1 MAHCGTSNA
10 AGEPVSTS
18 QSILEGAA
26 KATQNFDPVNN
37 ICAWLNAFHVYADDP
52 TRIVEAQHYCAH
64 ITEDIR
70 QCIIYDSPEKNARL
84 IGIEY
89 MITPRIYE
97 TLPAEERK
105 LWHSHVF
112 EVKGGVL
119 IMPKPPLAPEVV
131 WEKAET
137 AEMEELVKVYGK
149 TYHLWQ
155 VDRGDKVPLGAPM
168 LMGSFLK
175 ETERVQSAVNDRNQR
190 FGVESGR
197 KVEIRKHIEEPV
209 IHPVDSDRW
218 DHSKHP

>member
-1 MAHCGTSNA
+1 MAHCETSKA
-10 AGEPVSTS
+10 AGEPVSTG
-18 QSILEGAA
+18 QSVLEGVS
-26 KATQNFDPVNN
+26 KASQNLDPVHN

-52 TRIVEAQHYCAH
+52 TRI
-64 ITEDIR
+64 IPDIR
-70 QCIIYDSPEKNARL
+70 QCVIYDSPEKNARL
-84 IGIEY
+84 IGVEY

-97 TLPAEERK
+97 SLPAEERE

-119 IMPKPPLAPEVV
+119 VMPKPPLIPEAV

-137 AEMEELVKVYGK
+137 AEMEELVKLYGK

-155 VDRGDKVPLGAPM
+155 VDRGDEVPLGVPM

-175 ETERVQSAVNDRNQR
+175 DTKGVESVVNGRNQR
-190 FGVESGR
+190 LGIDRER
-197 KVEIRKHIEEPV
+197 KVSARKHIVEPG
-209 IHPVDSDRW
+209 IHPDSDQW

>member
-1 MAHCGTSNA
+1 MAHCETGNA
-10 AGEPVSTS
+10 VGEPVSTG
-18 QSILEGAA
+18 QSVLEGTA
-26 KATQNFDPVNN
+26 KATQNLDPVNS
-37 ICAWLNAFHVYADDP
+37 ICAWLNAFHLYADDP
-52 TRIVEAQHYCAH
+52 TRI
-64 ITEDIR
+64 IPDIR
-70 QCIIYDSPEKNARL
+70 QCVIYDSPEKSARL

-89 MITPRIYE
+89 MITPHIYE

-119 IMPKPPLAPEVV
+119 IMPKPPLVPEVV

-137 AEMEELVKVYGK
+137 AEMEELVKLYGK

-155 VDRGDKVPLGAPM
+155 VDRGDNVPMGAPM

-175 ETERVQSAVNDRNQR
+175 ETKGVESAVDSRNQR
-190 FGVESGR
+190 FGIEGGR
-197 KVEIRKHIEEPV
+197 KVDIRKHIGEPE
-209 IHPVDSDRW
+209 IHPDSDHW

>member
-1 MAHCGTSNA
+1 MSYYEKSNDPR
-10 AGEPVSTS
+10 EPVSTS
-18 QSILEGAA
+18 QSALEATA
-26 KATQNFDPVNN
+26 KATQNFDPVNS
-37 ICAWLNAFHVYADDP
+37 ICAWLNAFHIYADDP

-89 MITPRIYE
+89 MITPRLYE
-97 TLPAEERK
+97 SLSEEERR

-119 IMPKPPLAPEVV
+119 IMPKPPLIPEAV

-137 AEMEELVKVYGK
+137 AEMQELVKLYGK

-175 ETERVQSAVNDRNQR
+175 ETKR
-190 FGVESGR
+190 VESVVNGRDQKFGIERER
-197 KVEIRKHIEEPV
+197 KVEIRKHIEEPE
-209 IHPVDSDRW
+209 IHPDQW